1 MKLLAQ
7 RVLSWNEIISVE
19 CYVAF
24 ISQWLY
30 LSTELWPIG
39 TQNQLKSFATGFL
52 SLLKIRC
59 DVDFLGIMW
68 RIALQ
73 YCLYSLGSFESVL
86 SKNSLSAIL
95 SSPLTS
101 RLRVL

>member
-1 MKLLAQ
+1 MLHSLA
-7 RVLSWNEIISVE
+7 NGCI
-19 CYVAF
+19 F
-24 ISQWLY
+24 
-30 LSTELWPIG
+30 P
-39 TQNQLKSFATGFL
+39 QNFGQLKRKTNLNHLKTGFL

-86 SKNSLSAIL
+86 SKI
-95 SSPLTS
+95 
-101 RLRVL
+101 VFQQF

>member
-1 MKLLAQ
+1 MLHSLA
-7 RVLSWNEIISVE
+7 NGCI
-19 CYVAF
+19 F
-24 ISQWLY
+24 
-30 LSTELWPIG
+30 P
-39 TQNQLKSFATGFL
+39 QNFGQFATDFL

-86 SKNSLSAIL
+86 LKIFFQQF
-95 SSPLTS
+95 
-101 RLRVL
+101 